1 MLSSLLLQDIADEIR
16 AAQLDARQV
25 EPFSARVPGF
35 DLEAAYAVAD
45 LVHRERVARGER
57 PVGRKLG
64 FTNPDMWALYGVRA
78 PVWAWMYDGSVSRLA
93 STSAVCS
100 LGRLAEA
107 KIEPEIVFGLRST
120 PPAEAAGDLNA
131 LLECVEW
138 VAHGFEIVQSH
149 FPGWRFQAADTVADQ
164 ALHGCLLIGPSLPV
178 AQLGADPVAALAG
191 FGLELFCDDQPRAL
205 GHGHH
210 VLGSPLAAL
219 AHLVNVLASQ
229 PGVPP
234 LQPGEVVTTGTITT
248 AQPVQPGQRWHTR
261 LHGLPLADLDV
272 TFTP

>member
-1 MLSSLLLQDIADEIR
+1 MLSPLQLQDIADEIR

-35 DLEAAYAVAD
+35 DLASAYAVAD
-45 LVHRERVARGER
+45 LVHRGRVARDER

-78 PVWAWMYDGSVSRLA
+78 PVWAWMYDSSVTRLA
-93 STSAVCS
+93 SASAVCS
-100 LGRLAEA
+100 LSGLAEA
-107 KIEPEIVFGLRST
+107 KIEPEIVFALRHT
-120 PPAEAAGDLNA
+120 PPAGAAGDLHA
-131 LLECVEW
+131 LLGCVEW

-149 FPGWRFQAADTVADQ
+149 FPGWQFQAADTVADQ
-164 ALHGCLLIGPSLPV
+164 ALHGCLLIGPPSPV
-178 AQLGADPVAALAG
+178 AQLGADPVAALDG
-191 FGLELFCDDQPRAL
+191 FSLELLCDDQPRAL

-219 AHLVNVLASQ
+219 AHLVRVLASQ

-234 LQPGEVVTTGTITT
+234 LQPGEIVTTGTITT
-248 AQPVQPGQRWHTR
+248 AQPVQPGQRWRTR
-261 LHGLPLADLDV
+261 LHGLPLPGLDA